1 VRRKP
6 RITGKRF
13 TAGGSSLR
21 TDAVPEVERS
31 IDMKSLNVWRFALAA
46 SVTSAALSAVCA
58 VAIILWPDATVAVF
72 NNWFHG
78 LDLKLLVPPGGRPVT
93 AGQFISGVVSTA
105 VVAFVGGGI
114 LAGCYNLFGA
124 GRKERP

>member
-1 VRRKP
+1 
-6 RITGKRF
+6 
-13 TAGGSSLR
+13 
-21 TDAVPEVERS
+21 
-31 IDMKSLNVWRFALAA
+31 MNSLNVWKFALAA
-46 SVTSAALSAVCA
+46 SVTFAALSAICA
-58 VAIILWPDATVAVF
+58 IAVMLWPDGTVAVF

-93 AGQFISGVVSTA
+93 TGQFISGVVTAA
-105 VVAFVGGGI
+105 VVAFAGGAI